1 MNANQSSFPLVPARG
16 AIPFRSK
23 FTRAAAIGLLGLSFI
38 AAEACLGLGPSSAPW
53 SGVLPARAW
62 AETGC
67 GVPAAGAD
75 HWPVASP
82 ESVGL
87 ASATLC
93 PLVGRL
99 ENWKEAN
106 VHSVLVVRHGS
117 LVFEHYFSGADE
129 KHGTKLGE
137 VAFGPQTQHDVRS
150 VTKSIVALLLG
161 IAVDRGWVAGIDQ
174 PVLSFFPEYAD
185 LRTPEKDRITLR
197 HLLTMSAGLRWNE
210 DNNDDPNNSD
220 SLLDAAP
227 DRYRFVLEQ
236 PVVAPAGEVYTYN
249 GGGTALIA
257 AVLQKATGK
266 PIEELARTLLFEPL
280 EITDVEWNRW
290 DDGTA
295 KPNSG
300 LRMRPRDLARIGQLV
315 LSRGAWNGKQI
326 VPASWVDAATAPQI
340 NGAGLFF
347 YGYKFRLG
355 RSFVHGR
362 EVDWAAAWGLGG
374 QRVFIVP
381 ALDLVVVVTAG
392 LYHSFTQ
399 VTVPIELLNRF
410 VLAAQRRTKLP
421 F

>member
-1 MNANQSSFPLVPARG
+1 MNANRSSSPNIRESAAER
-16 AIPFRSK
+16 RSSRLA
-23 FTRAAAIGLLGLSFI
+23 RAAAVGLLGLAFTL
-38 AAEACLGLGPSSAPW
+38 AGTC
-53 SGVLPARAW
+53 AW
-62 AETGC
+62 AQTGC

-75 HWPVASP
+75 HWAVAAP

-93 PLVGRL
+93 PLVQRL
-99 ENWKEAN
+99 DDWKEGN

-129 KHGTKLGE
+129 NFGTKLGE
-137 VAFGPQTQHDVRS
+137 VAFGPETKHDARS
-150 VTKSIVALLLG
+150 VTKSMVALLLG
-161 IAVDRGWVAGIDQ
+161 IAVDRGWVGGIDQ

-210 DNNDDPNNSD
+210 DNYDDPNNSEIRMIH
-220 SLLDAAP
+220 AP
-227 DRYRFVLEQ
+227 DLYRFVLEQ
-236 PVVAPAGEVYTYN
+236 PVVAPAGQLYNYN

-257 AVLQKATGK
+257 AVLHKATGK
-266 PIEELARTLLFEPL
+266 PLEELARTLLFEPL
-280 EITDVEWNRW
+280 GITDVEWNRW

-295 KPNSG
+295 NAASG
-300 LRMRPRDLARIGQLV
+300 LRMRPRDLAKIGQLV
-315 LSRGAWNGKQI
+315 LSRGAWNGTQI

-340 NGAGLFF
+340 NGFGLYF
-347 YGYKFRLG
+347 YGYQFWLC
-355 RSFVHGR
+355 RSLVHGQ
-362 EVDWAAAWGLGG
+362 EVDWVSATGNGG

-399 VTVPIELLNRF
+399 SFVPIAVMNRF
-410 VLAAQRRTKLP
+410 VLAAIEP
-421 F
+421 PS